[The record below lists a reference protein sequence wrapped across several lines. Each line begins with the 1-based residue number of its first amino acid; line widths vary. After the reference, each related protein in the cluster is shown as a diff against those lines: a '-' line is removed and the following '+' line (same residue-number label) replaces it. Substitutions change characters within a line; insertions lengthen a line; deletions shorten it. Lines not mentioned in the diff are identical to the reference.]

1 MSSRGVCQTA
11 ILDNLLPASRV
22 QNGSREVNP
31 EQRLPSL
38 EDELQA
44 DRRPRRDVQELPL
57 INYVSLIHLLSVG
70 AWLGVVMTET
80 LIEVYPY
87 KDRGLYRSTI
97 HFHYW
102 IDLLVELPLVLL
114 LLGSGIVLVFLSSSL
129 DLLHILKIVSGLVPV
144 LACFA
149 GIYVVLRRSA
159 ALKAGKKEED
169 LWDGSRHIVI
179 AVLIGSPFFA
189 ISLGLGFWL
198 ARGRLLELLAGG

>member
-1 MSSRGVCQTA
+1 M
-11 ILDNLLPASRV
+11 
-22 QNGSREVNP
+22 
-31 EQRLPSL
+31 
-38 EDELQA
+38 
-44 DRRPRRDVQELPL
+44 QELPL